1 MLVVIIVVQIMVVE
15 VVAAGISK
23 ANEVTNVQEELNSN
37 NDDNKN

>member
-1 MLVVIIVVQIMVVE
+1 MVVE

-23 ANEVTNVQEELNSN
+23 ANEVTPVEEELKSN